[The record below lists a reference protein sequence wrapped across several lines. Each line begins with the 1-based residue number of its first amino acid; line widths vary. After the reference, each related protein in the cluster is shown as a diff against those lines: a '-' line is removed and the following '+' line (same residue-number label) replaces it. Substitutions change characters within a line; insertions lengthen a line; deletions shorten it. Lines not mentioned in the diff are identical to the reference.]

1 MVGRAAAG
9 AKRRERQVLFKKG
22 FRTGEDR
29 PEPSVRVN
37 ARIRVPEVRLIGAD
51 GAMIGIMTSGEALER
66 ARSEGLDLVEVNPKA
81 APPVCRLMDY
91 GKFKYEQKK
100 QANLARKRQTV
111 IEIKEIKFR
120 PKTDDHDYDF
130 KMRHIRRFLSEGD
143 KAKITVRFRGREMAH
158 PQVAQKLLDRI
169 VSDLKDEAVL
179 EQNSRM
185 EGRTMFLL
193 LAPKAGAIAKP
204 VPAVPAPVVPPGPR
218 LAGPLP
224 PARLPS
230 AAAPAPPR
238 EELGMEKDKD
248 DDDDDEDDEVDV
260 EE

>member
-1 MVGRAAAG
+1 MRP
-9 AKRRERQVLFKKG
+9 
-22 FRTGEDR
+22 GEDR

-37 ARIRVPEVRLIGAD
+37 QRIRVPEVRLIGAD
-51 GAMIGIMTSGEALER
+51 GAMIGIMTSGEALDR
-66 ARSEGLDLVEVNPKA
+66 ARSAGLDLVEVNPKA

-143 KAKITVRFRGREMAH
+143 KAKITVRFRGRELAH
-158 PQVAQKLLDRI
+158 PQVAQHLLDRI
-169 VSDLKDEAVL
+169 VADLKDEAVV
-179 EQNSRM
+179 EQTSRM
-185 EGRTMFLL
+185 EGRTMHLL
-193 LAPKAGAIAKP
+193 IAPKAGAIPKP
-204 VPAVPAPVVPPGPR
+204 VPAAPAPVVPGPR

-224 PARLPS
+224 VVPR
-230 AAAPAPPR
+230 AAPLPPPPR
-238 EELGMEKDKD
+238 EDLEKDKEK
-248 DDDDDEDDEVDV
+248 DDDDDEDDTDDTDA
-260 EE
+260 EEK

>member
-1 MVGRAAAG
+1 
-9 AKRRERQVLFKKG
+9 
-22 FRTGEDR
+22 
-29 PEPSVRVN
+29 VRVN
-37 ARIRVPEVRLIGAD
+37 QRIRVPEVRLIGAD
-51 GAMIGIMTSGEALER
+51 GAMIGIMSSGEALDR
-66 ARSEGLDLVEVNPKA
+66 ARSAGLDLVEVNPKA

-158 PQVAQKLLDRI
+158 PQVAQRLLDRI
-169 VSDLKDEAVL
+169 VSDLKDEAVV
-179 EQNSRM
+179 EQSSRM
-185 EGRTMFLL
+185 EGRTMHLL
-193 LAPKAGAIAKP
+193 LAPKAGAVAKP
-204 VPAVPAPVVPPGPR
+204 APPPPVETGPR

-224 PARLPS
+224 VLPR
-230 AAAPAPPR
+230 APAAPAPKPPR
-238 EELGMEKDKD
+238 EDLEKDKEKD
-248 DDDDDEDDEVDV
+248 DDDDDDDDMDDDTTGAE
-260 EE
+260 